1 MRLRLCRLI
10 LGVAEPQRLT
20 SRPFCAKPPDNQL
33 HPNEVLKLKHL
44 FTVLGVVGFVFACT
58 CAQAQSL
65 TLTPAVLEAQVQRG
79 ATYANS
85 FILMNSTDARL
96 RVHCSLNDYWYD
108 ENNRRITGRPG
119 TLPRSASSW
128 IQFSSTELVLEPH
141 SSTSVKFVIS
151 VPQDAAGGYYT
162 SPTFET
168 EAVDE
173 PPARGISTSQ
183 TKIKIRF
190 QGLLLLTTTDATE
203 YNVEIMGVQI
213 SPPTASRSLEVNV
226 DVRNRSTTHTRVGGM
241 FALLDP
247 SGKLAGRG
255 KIKEK
260 RFLPGE
266 RNTLKTAWV
275 GGLASGHY
283 RAVVTLNY
291 ERAGAE
297 PLTIFYELP
306 FEANA
311 LATLSRQ

>member
-1 MRLRLCRLI
+1 
-10 LGVAEPQRLT
+10 
-20 SRPFCAKPPDNQL
+20 
-33 HPNEVLKLKHL
+33 LKQL
-44 FTVLGVVGFVFACT
+44 FTALGLAGIVFACA
-58 CAQAQSL
+58 CANSAQAQSL
-65 TLTPAVLEAQVQRG
+65 SLTPALLDAQVRRG
-79 ATYANS
+79 ATYGNS
-85 FILMNSTDARL
+85 FTLMNNTDARL

-108 ENNRRITGRPG
+108 EKNRRITGRPG

-141 SSTSVKFVIS
+141 SSSRVKFVIS

-173 PPARGISTSQ
+173 PPAGGTPTSQ
-183 TKIKIRF
+183 TRIKIRF

-213 SPPTASRSLEVNV
+213 SPPTASRSLELNV

-241 FALLDP
+241 FALLDA
-247 SGKLAGRG
+247 SGKLACRG

-260 RFLPGE
+260 RLLPGE

-275 GGLASGHY
+275 GELASGHY

-291 ERAGAE
+291 DRAGTE
-297 PLTIFYELP
+297 PLTISYELP
-306 FEANA
+306 FEASTVT
-311 LATLSRQ
+311 TLSRQ